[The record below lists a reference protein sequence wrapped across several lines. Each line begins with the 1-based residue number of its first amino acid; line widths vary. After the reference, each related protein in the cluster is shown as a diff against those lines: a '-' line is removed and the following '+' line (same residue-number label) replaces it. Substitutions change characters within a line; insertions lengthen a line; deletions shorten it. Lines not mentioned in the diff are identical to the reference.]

1 MVWYDFVMLGILV
14 YAAWQGAARGLVM
27 QMAWIVAIVLCFKFA
42 DTLSPQIEPMI
53 SVESEQLRRWIAMFV
68 LYLGFSLG
76 SFLVARTLSNAIE
89 KAKFQEFDRQL
100 GGLFGLVKG
109 VLLSLVVTFF
119 AVTLSEGLRETVL
132 RSKTGH
138 IACVILDNVRPLIP
152 EDAHPLI
159 RDSLQRYQKGL
170 NELHEEPG
178 HSASPHDILADFDD
192 SGTFHNEDPR
202 ERGAPA
208 TRNEPLRRGN
218 SAGTTYQD
226 FLSLLPDSWR
236 ANVGDSLLQE
246 WSRLSAEERSE
257 RITELR
263 IKPEYAVGDLLRNW
277 YHAANEQGNDT
288 RVTDHQSSMID
299 RIADWYPRPEV
310 IVVETEKHLIG
321 VPADVREAVL
331 NDWYADVTLADQD
344 PDPRTDSTTRIDDR
358 ILNQMRR
365 IGVALDDLSYGLQE
379 RLRKSLR

>member
-27 QMAWIVAIVLCFKFA
+27 QLAWIVAIVLCFKFA
-42 DTLSPQIEPMI
+42 DKLSPQIEPMI
-53 SVESEQLRRWIAMFV
+53 SVESEQLRHWIAMFI

-100 GGLFGLVKG
+100 GGLFGLLKG
-109 VLLSLVVTFF
+109 ALLSLVVTFF
-119 AVTLSEGLRETVL
+119 AVTLSDGLRETVL

-138 IACVILDNVRPLIP
+138 IACLVLDNVRPLVP

-159 RDSLQRYQKGL
+159 RESLERYQNGL
-170 NELHEEPG
+170 DQLHEEPG
-178 HSASPHDILADFDD
+178 HRASPQDVLGDLGDD
-192 SGTFHNEDPR
+192 EFQYEVPR
-202 ERGAPA
+202 RRDLPIV
-208 TRNEPLRRGN
+208 RNERTQSGRET
-218 SAGTTYQD
+218 AGTTYQD

-236 ANVGDSLLQE
+236 ANVGDSLMQE
-246 WSRLSAEERSE
+246 WGRLSSRERSE

-263 IKPEYAVGDLLRNW
+263 IKPESAVGDLLRDW
-277 YHAANEQGNDT
+277 YHAASEQGRDT
-288 RVTDHQSSMID
+288 RTTENQSSMID
-299 RIADWYPRPEV
+299 RIAEWYPKPDV

-321 VPADVREAVL
+321 VPADVRQAVL
-331 NDWYADVTLADQD
+331 DDWYADVTLADRD

-365 IGVALDDLSYGLQE
+365 IGVAFEDLNYGLQK
-379 RLRKSLR
+379 RLRKSRR